1 MTYMLRKI
9 KGSVN
14 KEVLPVSRLSYI
26 IVITS
31 SLKYKTQ
38 TLAITIAVTISRV
51 NFKKLRCIHLCNTD
65 IQCAR
70 QISNYA

>member
-1 MTYMLRKI
+1 MTYMLREI

-38 TLAITIAVTISRV
+38 TLAITIAVTI
-51 NFKKLRCIHLCNTD
+51 
-65 IQCAR
+65 
-70 QISNYA
+70 